1 MKGFFHVAAPFVL
14 DGISMG
20 GNIYGDVRGIHKRTE
35 QGATG
40 VIHAG
45 IWRAYTPEDGETITP
60 ARGRIA

>member
-1 MKGFFHVAAPFVL
+1 MKGFFHVTAPFVL

-40 VIHAG
+40 VIHEG
-45 IWRAYTPEDGETITP
+45 IWRAYAPEDGETITS